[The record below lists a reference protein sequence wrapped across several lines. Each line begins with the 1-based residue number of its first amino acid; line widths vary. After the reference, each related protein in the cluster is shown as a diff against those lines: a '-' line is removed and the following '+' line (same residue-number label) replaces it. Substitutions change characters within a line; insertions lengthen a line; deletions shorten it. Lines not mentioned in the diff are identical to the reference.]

1 MHFVRIGFTICLY
14 FFLLICSQPSTAAAA
29 EKPILYIPLDD
40 RPVCLSYVVE
50 TMEAAGFS
58 VITPPADLLAS
69 RGRDGD
75 PAKLWKWLYQNAGN
89 ADAAIL
95 ATDSLVYG
103 GLVPSR
109 RHNLSSS
116 ILSARVAEFRKLK
129 TDFPNL
135 RIYAFSTLMRTPMQ
149 SFGGMEPDYYEG
161 YGNYIFRLTALLD
174 KEETDGLTSG
184 EKVEMLNL
192 KQLIPL
198 AVNQDWFARRQ
209 KNMDVNTTLVTL
221 AREQIFHYLVIGK
234 DDNAP
239 LSQTHREARRI
250 KQQTSD
256 IDLARFQLIPG
267 VDQLGLLLLARS
279 VHEKSWERP
288 YIAVQYADG
297 TGASTLPL
305 YSDQKIGES
314 IDAQIFALGGTPTYT
329 PEDAKLLLAVNTPA
343 NGITQEA
350 NSVENLPF
358 SSPSSKRLADSI
370 ADLVKQKK
378 LPVAVADVAYANG
391 ADNGFMT
398 VLSKNGAL
406 PELAAYAG
414 WNTADNK
421 IGYALAQGILST
433 RMAKEKRADLLRERL
448 LDDWAYQANIR
459 KMLLTDY
466 IQPGK
471 LNPYRLGMS
480 SRKLQL
486 IVTDEMESF
495 QRANP
500 ALGLAAYDY
509 TFPWNRLFEI
519 QVSKRPSN

>member
-1 MHFVRIGFTICLY
+1 
-14 FFLLICSQPSTAAAA
+14 
-29 EKPILYIPLDD
+29 
-40 RPVCLSYVVE
+40 
-50 TMEAAGFS
+50 
-58 VITPPADLLAS
+58 
-69 RGRDGD
+69 
-75 PAKLWKWLYQNAGN
+75 
-89 ADAAIL
+89 
-95 ATDSLVYG
+95 
-103 GLVPSR
+103 
-109 RHNLSSS
+109 
-116 ILSARVAEFRKLK
+116 
-129 TDFPNL
+129 
-135 RIYAFSTLMRTPMQ
+135 MQ
-149 SFGGMEPDYYEG
+149 SFGGMEPDYYEA
-161 YGNYIFRLTALLD
+161 YGNSIFRLTALLD
-174 KEETDGLTSG
+174 KEETEGLTGS
-184 EKVEMLNL
+184 EKLELLNV

-198 AVNQDWFARRQ
+198 AITQDWFARRE
-209 KNMDVNTTLVTL
+209 KNMDVNTALVTL
-221 AREQIFHYLVIGK
+221 ARDQIFHYLVIGK

-239 LSQTHREARRI
+239 LSQTHREAQRL

-267 VDQLGLLLLARS
+267 VDQLGLVLLARS

-314 IDAQIFALGGTPTYT
+314 IDAQIFALGGTPSYT
-329 PEDAKLLLAVNTPA
+329 PENAKLLLAVNTPA
-343 NGITQEA
+343 NGATQEA

-358 SSPSSKRLADSI
+358 PSQASKRLADAI
-370 ADLVKQKK
+370 ADWTKQKHI
-378 LPVAVADVAYANG
+378 PVAVADVAFANG
-391 ADNGFMT
+391 ADNGFMS

-406 PELAAYAG
+406 PNLAAYAG

-421 IGYALAQGILST
+421 IGYALAQGILSN
-433 RMAKEKRADLLRERL
+433 RMPQEKRADLLRERL

-459 KMLLTDY
+459 KLLLTNY

-480 SRKLQL
+480 ARKLQL
-486 IVTDEMESF
+486 IVTDEMEAF

-519 QVSKRPSN
+519 EVSKRPSH

>member
-1 MHFVRIGFTICLY
+1 MHFFRTVFTIFLY
-14 FFLLICSQPSTAAAA
+14 FFLLICLQPSAASAA

-40 RPVCLSYVVE
+40 RPVCLNYVVE

-58 VITPPADLLAS
+58 VLTPPADLLAS

-89 ADAAIL
+89 ADAAVL

-109 RHNLSSS
+109 RHNLASG
-116 ILSARVAEFRKLK
+116 ILSSRVEEFRKLK

-149 SFGGMEPDYYEG
+149 SFGGMEPDYYEA
-161 YGNYIFRLTALLD
+161 YGNSIFRLTALLD
-174 KEETDGLTSG
+174 KEETEGLTGS
-184 EKVEMLNL
+184 EKLEILNV

-198 AVNQDWFARRQ
+198 AITQDWFARRE
-209 KNMDVNTTLVTL
+209 KNMDVNTALVTL
-221 AREQIFHYLVIGK
+221 ARDQIFHYLVIGK

-239 LSQTHREARRI
+239 LSQTHREAQRL

-267 VDQLGLLLLARS
+267 VDQLGLVLLARS

-314 IDAQIFALGGTPTYT
+314 IDAQIFALGGTPSYT
-329 PEDAKLLLAVNTPA
+329 SENAKLLLAVNTPA
-343 NGITQEA
+343 NGATQEA

-358 SSPSSKRLADSI
+358 PSQASKRLADAI
-370 ADLVKQKK
+370 ADWTKQKHI
-378 LPVAVADVAYANG
+378 PVAVADVAFANG
-391 ADNGFMT
+391 ADNGFMS

-406 PELAAYAG
+406 PNLAAYAG

-421 IGYALAQGILST
+421 IGYALAQGILSN
-433 RMAKEKRADLLRERL
+433 RMPQEKRADLLRERL

-459 KMLLTDY
+459 KLLLTNY

-480 SRKLQL
+480 ARKLQL
-486 IVTDEMESF
+486 IVTDEMEAF

-519 QVSKRPSN
+519 EVSKRPSH